1 MAKLDFS
8 GVVVRSGLD
17 GVPRTVEM
25 PYALFNALN
34 QVAEMFPEP
43 AGGIADGKAKPAKAK
58 PAARAA
64 KPAKPKAKAANESDF
79 KTRPRSPLAH
89 LRKKRGWSVP
99 ELAEKF
105 GASPST
111 IAVYESQAELT
122 EGTLARFAKV
132 YRVKPEALAAEYAK
146 PWAPIAA

>member
-17 GVPRTVEM
+17 GIPRTVEM

-34 QVAEMFPEP
+34 KVADMFPEP
-43 AGGIADGKAKPAKAK
+43 AGNGTTAIIPKPAAKGVKATKAK
-58 PAARAA
+58 PAANA
-64 KPAKPKAKAANESDF
+64 SDF
-79 KTRPRSPLAH
+79 KGRPRSPLAH
-89 LRKKRGWSVP
+89 LRKKRGWSVA

-105 GASPST
+105 GASAST
-111 IAVYESQAELT
+111 VAVYESQTELP

-132 YRVKPEALAAEYAK
+132 YRMKPEALAAEYAK